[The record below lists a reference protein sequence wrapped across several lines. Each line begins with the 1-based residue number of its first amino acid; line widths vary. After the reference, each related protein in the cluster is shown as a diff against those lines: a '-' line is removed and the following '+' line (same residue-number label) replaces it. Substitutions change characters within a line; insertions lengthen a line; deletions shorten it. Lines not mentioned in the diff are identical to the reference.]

1 MSKRD
6 EQKLA
11 ALIRKHAGKPAPT
24 RKNLDAQYDSTL
36 KKRPPDQDEETQRLF
51 KEMKRREF

>member
-1 MSKRD
+1 MSKRE

-11 ALIRKHAGKPAPT
+11 RLIRKHAGKPTPP
-24 RKNLDAQYDSTL
+24 RKDRDAQYDSTL
-36 KKRPPDQDEETQRLF
+36 QRRPAEEDNETKRLF

>member
-1 MSKRD
+1 MSKRE

-11 ALIRKHAGKPAPT
+11 ALIKKHAGKTGPP

-36 KKRPPDQDEETQRLF
+36 KQRPPEPDEESKRLF

>member
-1 MSKRD
+1 MSKRE

-11 ALIRKHAGKPAPT
+11 ALIRKHAGKTPPP
-24 RKNLDAQYDSTL
+24 RKDLDAQYDPTL
-36 KKRPPDQDEETQRLF
+36 RKRPADQDQETTRLF

>member
-1 MSKRD
+1 MSKRE

-11 ALIRKHAGKPAPT
+11 ALIKKHAGKTAPA
-24 RKNLDAQYDSTL
+24 RKDLDAQYDPTL
-36 KKRPPDQDEETQRLF
+36 RKRPNEQGEETKKLF

>member
-1 MSKRD
+1 MSKRE

-11 ALIRKHAGKPAPT
+11 ALIRKHAGKSAAP
-24 RKNLDAQYDSTL
+24 RKNQDAQYDPTL
-36 KKRPPDQDEETQRLF
+36 KQRPPEQDEEAKRLF

>member
-1 MSKRD
+1 MSKRE

-11 ALIRKHAGKPAPT
+11 ALIKKHAGKTVPP
-24 RKNLDAQYDSTL
+24 RKDREAQYDSTL
-36 KKRPPDQDEETQRLF
+36 RQRPADQDDETKKLF

>member
-1 MSKRD
+1 MSKRE

-11 ALIRKHAGKPAPT
+11 ALIKKHAGKTAPP
-24 RKNLDAQYDSTL
+24 RKDRGTQYDDTL
-36 KKRPPDQDEETQRLF
+36 RQRPQDEDDETKKLF

>member
-1 MSKRD
+1 MSKRE

-11 ALIRKHAGKPAPT
+11 ALIKKHAGKPAPQ
-24 RKNLDAQYDSTL
+24 RKDRDAQYDSTL
-36 KKRPPDQDEETQRLF
+36 RQRSADQDDETKKLF

>member
-1 MSKRD
+1 MSKRE

-11 ALIRKHAGKPAPT
+11 ALIRKHAGKTPQPRKDAEARYDPTLRQRPAEH
-24 RKNLDAQYDSTL
+24 D
-36 KKRPPDQDEETQRLF
+36 DEAKRLF